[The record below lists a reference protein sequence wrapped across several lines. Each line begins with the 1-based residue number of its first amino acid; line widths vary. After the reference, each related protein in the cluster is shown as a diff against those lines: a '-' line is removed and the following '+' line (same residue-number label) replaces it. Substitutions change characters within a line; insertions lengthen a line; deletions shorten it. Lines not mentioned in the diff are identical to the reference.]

1 MIEKLKKLIP
11 LDSPLRLTW
20 HYLMG
25 WLAYTASGNP
35 AKEMIVIGVTGT
47 KGKTTTCNLIA
58 KWLIAN
64 GKKVAMFTT
73 VNMIIGDIEEE
84 NALKMT
90 TPSPWQVWEFIRR
103 AQNAGCEYLIME
115 TSSHALFY
123 HRVHG
128 LRYDVAVMTNISQ
141 DHLDLH
147 RTMENYV
154 ETKLLLFKNLYKYG
168 IRRDVRKVWV
178 VNIDSEYSAKFLSKD
193 IVVDAVHTYGISPR
207 ASIRAENIETK
218 DSGLSFDVRMSSS
231 KFHIDSKLQG
241 EFNVMNI
248 LAASAVL
255 ISQKVPLETITK
267 TISLVGWVPWRLEE
281 VPNLRWGKIFVD
293 YAHTEESLRSVLDTV
308 KKIEGVN
315 RVIVLFGATGD
326 RDKTKRPKMGRI
338 ADIMADV
345 IILTDDDTY
354 SEDSL
359 AIIRGVTEGISRRE
373 GENFWIVPDREDAI
387 RTALLMLHTGDVLL
401 AAGKWAETVLVT
413 QSGPVPWNDRK
424 VIERILMEIESQVIA
439 K

>member
-1 MIEKLKKLIP
+1 MLEKFKKLIP
-11 LDSPLRLTW
+11 LDSPIRLTW

-25 WLAYTASGNP
+25 WLAYLSSGNP
-35 AKEMIVIGVTGT
+35 AKDMIVIGVTGT

-58 KWLIAN
+58 KGLSAN
-64 GKKVAMFTT
+64 GKKIAMFTT

-84 NALKMT
+84 NTLKMT

-103 AQNAGCEYLIME
+103 AKLAGCEFLIME

-154 ETKLLLFKNLYKYG
+154 NTKLLLFKNLYKYG
-168 IRRDVRKVWV
+168 IRRDVRKVGV
-178 VNIDSEYSAKFLSKD
+178 VNIDTEYSEKFLSKD
-193 IVVDAVHTYGISPR
+193 IVVDAMHTYGIGPR
-207 ASIRAENIETK
+207 ASIRAENIEAK
-218 DSGLSFDVRMSSS
+218 EMGISFDVRMASS

-248 LAASAVL
+248 LAATAVL
-255 ISQKVPLETITK
+255 ISQKVPLEIITK
-267 TISLVGWVPWRLEE
+267 TISLVGGVPGRLEE
-281 VPNLRWGKIFVD
+281 IPNLRGGKIFVD
-293 YAHTEESLRSVLDTV
+293 YAHTEESLRSVLDTI
-308 KKIEGVN
+308 KKIEGTK
-315 RVIVLFGATGD
+315 RTILLFGATGD
-326 RDKTKRPKMGRI
+326 RDKTKRPKMGRV
-338 ADIMADV
+338 ADTMADV

-354 SEDSL
+354 TEDSL
-359 AIIRGVTEGISRRE
+359 AIIRQVTEGISRRE

-387 RTALLMLHTGDVLL
+387 RTALLMLHPGDVLL
-401 AAGKWAETVLVT
+401 AAGKGAETVLVT
-413 QSGPVPWNDRK
+413 QAGPIPWNDRK

-439 K
+439 